1 MACFWKL
8 KMPNVQTYN
17 INETDIW
24 KRVDNIG
31 STTYINVTDGT
42 QQTVPWGSMDY
53 WNIITGNLLGLG
65 LLGAIIY
72 VIAKFTFKF

>member
-1 MACFWKL
+1 
-8 KMPNVQTYN
+8 MPNVQTYN

-42 QQTVPWGSMDY
+42 QQVVPWGSMDY
-53 WNIITGNLLGLG
+53 WNIITGNILGLG
-65 LLGAIIY
+65 ILGTILFA
-72 VIAKFTFKF
+72 VVKFYFR